1 MICPLC
7 LSIDSTHFANADD
20 RDYFRCP
27 RCQLT
32 FLAPEQLPDAAAE
45 RAHYGL
51 HENDP
56 ADPRYCGW
64 LSQLAAPL
72 DKQLIAPS
80 KGLDY
85 GCGPGPALAQMMQE
99 RGHSMAVYDPIFAPD
114 SSVLNQQYDFVTC
127 TEVVEHFHQPA
138 REFERLTSL
147 LTPTGV
153 LAIMTSLLDDGVDF
167 HTWHYRRDPTHVCF
181 YRRETFIWIAAHFGM
196 STPGVIGSS
205 VVFLGHKKTAT

>member
-1 MICPLC
+1 MTCPLC
-7 LSIDSTHFANADD
+7 HDNDSTHFANVDD
-20 RDYFRCP
+20 RDYFRCR

-32 FLAPEQLPDAAAE
+32 FLTPEQRPDAAAE
-45 RAHYGL
+45 RAHYNL

-56 ADPRYCGW
+56 ADPRYRDW
-64 LSQLAAPL
+64 LAQLATPL
-72 DKQLIAPS
+72 DKQLAAPS

-114 SSVLNQQYDFVTC
+114 TSVLHQQYDFVTC

-138 REFERLTSL
+138 REFELLTSL
-147 LTPTGV
+147 LTPRGV
-153 LAIMTSLLDDGVDF
+153 LAIMTSLLDEGVDF
-167 HTWHYRRDPTHVCF
+167 YKWHYRRDPTHVCF
-181 YRRETFIWIAAHFGM
+181 YRRETFVWIAKHYHM
-196 STPGVIGSS
+196 NTPDVIGSS